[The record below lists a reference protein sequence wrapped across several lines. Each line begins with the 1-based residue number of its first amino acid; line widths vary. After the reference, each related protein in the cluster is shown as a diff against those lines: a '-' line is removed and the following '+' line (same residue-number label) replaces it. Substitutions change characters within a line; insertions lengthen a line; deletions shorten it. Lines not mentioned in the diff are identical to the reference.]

1 MLWAK
6 HALEEMGHTV
16 VQFEMLEPEKLEKL
30 YSTLLVAG
38 RGTQLYDLL
47 KHDVV
52 CKETERFSKVCYASS
67 CPSFLHTTNGMAV
80 DSDAQK
86 SEVLWQYLKEQRL
99 ERLKM
104 LRRLKELELD
114 LIISPVLPFPAPKL
128 EDVDELI
135 SESAQFLPTFP
146 HFIL

>member
-16 VQFEMLEPEKLEKL
+16 VQFEMPEPEKLEKI

-52 CKETERFSKVCYASS
+52 SKETERFSKVCYASS
-67 CPSFLHTTNGMAV
+67 CPSFLHSTDGMSV
-80 DSDAQK
+80 DSDAQR
-86 SEVLWQYLKEQRL
+86 SEILWQYLKEQRM
-99 ERLKM
+99 ERMKM
-104 LRRLKELELD
+104 LRRLKELDLD
-114 LIISPVLPFPAPKL
+114 VILSPVLPFLAAKI

-135 SESAQFLPTFP
+135 SM
-146 HFIL
+146 